1 MGKRMANKAAA
12 TQAGTSKG
20 QEAKKEKMAG
30 MMLDKWL
37 EQANKV
43 RSQESRE
50 PTADDLNLWLRGDGK
65 DQKGFMGNKDLGEPY
80 NDSTKDRA
88 VKKYFSKLVDKFY
101 QQKGTT
107 SKAKATSSQAAGTNA
122 HWKKQDVKKKV
133 AQAASNPDVTSAL
146 SNLGWDGDKIKEKM
160 AIAIEKGI
168 DPKDTE
174 ALIKFLVPKKNE
186 SGPGI
191 SYITRTESAKA
202 MRKKYLTFLRE
213 AEARIQHAEDIIFW
227 EGSKG
232 AMRVLKSLRGMAEK
246 GHQDVTLKW
255 DGSPAIIFGRDESG
269 QFIFTDK
276 GGFFKKG
283 GVGRTK
289 SPALLKQEL
298 LGRSGGIH
306 KDDPV
311 RIEFANKMAT
321 LFKMYEKAVP
331 QDHRGFFK
339 GDLLY
344 FTTPAIE
351 NNHYTFKPNIVTYS
365 VGTETE
371 LGKRI
376 GQSKSGVVIHREMD
390 TEGNE
395 EPFNSIDI
403 FEGNDVLI
411 VPSVTTVAPVEADTK
426 LLDKAEQV
434 IKKNAAGLDAM
445 LHEPSLREK
454 QLVDLPK
461 IFYTYINSKVD
472 TGLENLGGDF
482 SQWLETSK
490 LSQKK
495 KAGVIE
501 YINTHKAQFK
511 AMWTVVTTI
520 KKAKNGI
527 IDQFDAQGGD
537 VKQSIGDTPG
547 GEGYVSAHPEGDI
560 KLVPRASF
568 SAANRASRN

>member
-1 MGKRMANKAAA
+1 MKIEELSEGPIGGLVGAARAQSKDPKVAARGRAQLAKAGARKAGSAKGQAAKKKKMAAA
-12 TQAGTSKG
+12 
-20 QEAKKEKMAG
+20 
-30 MMLDKWL
+30 MLDQW
-37 EQANKV
+37 QSAANQIRIDKNT
-43 RSQESRE
+43 E
-50 PTADDLNLWLRGDGK
+50 PTAKDLNGWVEK
-65 DQKGFMGNKDLGEPY
+65 FMGPDKDLGKPY
-80 NDSTKDRA
+80 SGGMRDRQ
-88 VKKYFSKLVDKFY
+88 VRNYFSKLVDTFY
-101 QQKGTT
+101 VQDPAARAAADKKAADQKAQG
-107 SKAKATSSQAAGTNA
+107 AKQAGLDQKTR
-122 HWKKQDVKKKV
+122 D
-133 AQAASNPDVTSAL
+133 AQIQALRAREKASNQPA
-146 SNLGWDGDKIKEKM
+146 
-160 AIAIEKGI
+160 A
-168 DPKDTE
+168 
-174 ALIKFLVPKKNE
+174 E
-186 SGPGI
+186 SK
-191 SYITRTESAKA
+191 ESANA